1 MKELPSIIDWSSLK
15 TVVPFTRQH
24 VLRLEKV
31 GKFPRRIKR
40 GENRVGW
47 LISEIDAWIS
57 ARVAQRDHQ
66 SPANDITDTQG
77 R

>member
-1 MKELPSIIDWSSLK
+1 MKELPKIIDWSSLK

-31 GKFPRRIKR
+31 GKFPRRIQL

-57 ARVAQRDHQ
+57 ARVAQRDQQ
-66 SPANDITDTQG
+66 STPDDFVGKQG

>member
-1 MKELPSIIDWSSLK
+1 MNELPRIIDWSSLK

-24 VLRLEKV
+24 VLRLEKE
-31 GKFPRRIKR
+31 GKFPRRIQL

-57 ARVAQRDHQ
+57 ARIAQRDQ
-66 SPANDITDTQG
+66 LGALRDVTNKQG

>member
-1 MKELPSIIDWSSLK
+1 MNELPRIIDWASLK
-15 TVVPFTRQH
+15 TIIPFTRQH
-24 VLRLEKV
+24 VLRLEKL
-31 GKFPRRIKR
+31 GKFPRRIQL

-57 ARVAQRDHQ
+57 ARVAQRDDQ
-66 SPANDITDTQG
+66 SALGDVVSKQG